1 MPQAQNKK
9 KDANPA
15 KTVLMA
21 RFSALGD
28 VAMTIPA
35 IYSACRTNPS
45 VRFVMVT
52 RPAMTSIF
60 IDAPDNLIVI
70 GADVKEKYAGIR
82 GIATLCRE
90 LMADYAPDV
99 FIDLHNVLRTR
110 LMSVF
115 LGMKGIRTSRLVK
128 PRSARRA
135 LTRRHNKVM
144 LPLPSQLVRYHEAF
158 TGGGI
163 NIADK
168 FSGLF
173 GGRAMAPASLFAAI
187 TGPKPTG
194 QRWIGIAPFAAHQGK
209 IYPPEMMEEV
219 VALIDAKAKDDD
231 IRVFLF
237 GGGEKECAI
246 LDDWASK
253 YKSTTTLA
261 GKKYGFPAE
270 LALINHVDVMV
281 AMDSGNMHLA
291 AITSAPTV
299 SIWGATHPYCG
310 FTGWH
315 QSEDNTIQLALDCRP
330 CSVFGNKPCH
340 RGDHLC
346 MRAIKPRLI
355 FEKINQY
362 LSK

>member
-1 MPQAQNKK
+1 MPPAQNKT
-9 KDANPA
+9 ATA
-15 KTVLMA
+15 GGVKTVLMA

-28 VAMTIPA
+28 IAMTIPVV
-35 IYSACRTNPS
+35 YSACRTHPS

-52 RPAMTSIF
+52 RPSMTSIF
-60 IDAPDNLIVI
+60 MAAPANLTVV
-70 GADVKEKYAGIR
+70 GADVKEQYAGIR
-82 GIATLCRE
+82 GIAALCRE
-90 LMADYAPDV
+90 LIAEYAPDI

-110 LMSVF
+110 LMSIF
-115 LGMKGIRTSRLVK
+115 LGSKGIRTSRIVK

-135 LTRRHNKVM
+135 LTRRHNKLM
-144 LPLPSQLVRYHEAF
+144 LPLPSQQIRYREAF
-158 TGGGI
+158 EQGGI
-163 NIADK
+163 GITEQFD
-168 FSGLF
+168 GLF
-173 GGRAMAPASLFAAI
+173 GGKNAAPVSLFAAI
-187 TGPKPTG
+187 TPPKQHG
-194 QRWIGIAPFAAHQGK
+194 ERWVGIAPFAAHEGK

-219 VALIDAKAKDDD
+219 VALINAKAEDDG
-231 IRVFLF
+231 IRIFLF
-237 GGGEKECAI
+237 GGGDKESAI
-246 LDDWASK
+246 LEGWATK
-253 YKSTTTLA
+253 YKAATSLA

-270 LALINHVDVMV
+270 LALINHLDVMV

-310 FTGWH
+310 FAGWR
-315 QSEDNTIQLALDCRP
+315 QSEDNTIQLPLDCRP

-346 MRAIKPRLI
+346 MRAIKPRVI